1 MRVSALTSVLF
12 HACLVGGAWWWSG
25 VGSARTPQ
33 SPLVVQVMLAAPGV
47 ASVSEA
53 TSADAATDPRSDDA
67 AEAFDPRLVRSEWS
81 PSITAARLPELE
93 PIPFE
98 APPRQSRRLAAS
110 NPTSHRATLEK
121 DVSQAT
127 VVVRRRP
134 TMPAP
139 AASPAGDGGSDPT
152 AAKSAAG
159 GETRAPRPQAARNP
173 APCYPGLAR
182 RRQLEGVA
190 VVELLVDARG
200 AVCDCR
206 LLASSGHDLLDQCAL
221 RELRLWRFDPALEN
235 GTPVPSA
242 YRQEVEFR
250 IVD

>member
-1 MRVSALTSVLF
+1 MRVSALTSVVF

-25 VGSARTPQ
+25 AGSARTPQ
-33 SPLVVQVMLAAPGV
+33 SPLVVQVMLAAPGD
-47 ASVSEA
+47 ALVSDATTADATSA
-53 TSADAATDPRSDDA
+53 TSADDA
-67 AEAFDPRLVRSEWS
+67 ADAFDPRLARSDWS
-81 PSITAARLPELE
+81 PSITPARLPELE

-98 APPRQSRRLAAS
+98 APPRQSRRSAAS
-110 NPTSHRATLEK
+110 SPASHRANLER
-121 DVSQAT
+121 DASQAT
-127 VVVRRRP
+127 VIVRPRP
-134 TMPAP
+134 LPAP
-139 AASPAGDGGSDPT
+139 SASPAGDGGTDPT

-159 GETRAPRPQAARNP
+159 GETRAPRPRADQNP
-173 APCYPGLAR
+173 APRYPGLAR

-235 GTPVPSA
+235 GTPVPAA